1 MSLRRF
7 EQYLL
12 TKGRGRTLLGLEKPP
27 PSAYIKL
34 CTENLTRYLNSPEV
48 QVAIHADHAVAWSM
62 CSDEVYEKYN
72 KTDQTHS
79 MMPYWKELIEDGS
92 LKIMIYSG
100 DNDAIVSTFATQQ
113 WIWDLGYSALEDKYW
128 IPWQAEDQPGQL
140 AGFRTSFDVPSR
152 SDFNASFT
160 FVTVHS
166 AGHMVPATQPK
177 RSLELLAS
185 FLGLQK

>member
-1 MSLRRF
+1 MNDTPRA
-7 EQYLL
+7 QWHLL
-12 TKGRGRTLLGLEKPP
+12 TTALDNKRPE
-27 PSAYIKL
+27 AYQPCAASL
-34 CTENLTRYLNSPEV
+34 VTSYLNSPGV
-48 QVAIHADHAVAWSM
+48 QVAIHADLAVAWRW
-62 CSDEVYEKYN
+62 CSGEVNERYN
-72 KTDQTHS
+72 LTDQP

-100 DNDAIVSTFATQQ
+100 DNDAEVSTYATQM
-113 WIWDLGYSALEDKYW
+113 WIWDLGYSPLEGQYW
-128 IPWQAEDQPGQL
+128 IPWQTELGQL

-166 AGHMVPATQPK
+166 AGQNVPATQP
-177 RSLELLAS
+177 RSSLELLAS